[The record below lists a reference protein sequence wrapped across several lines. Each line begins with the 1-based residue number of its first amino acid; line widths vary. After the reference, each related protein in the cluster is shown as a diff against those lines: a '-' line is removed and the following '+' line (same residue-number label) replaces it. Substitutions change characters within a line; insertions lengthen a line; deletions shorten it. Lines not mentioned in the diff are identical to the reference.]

1 MNYKIGAVARYD
13 RIPKAC
19 AQAKQMNAWYLRQ
32 EEKETRE
39 NVREQILW
47 ATETELKNRRKAL
60 E

>member
-13 RIPKAC
+13 RIPKAY
-19 AQAKQMNAWYLRQ
+19 AQAKQMDAWYLRQ

-39 NVREQILW
+39 DVREQILW
-47 ATETELKNRRKAL
+47 ATETELKNRRKTL